1 MGIVV
6 RQSLKASFVSYIGV
20 GLGLIN
26 NLFVSTQ
33 ILNPEQLAI
42 NRLLLENSL
51 VFACFAHL
59 GTPFI
64 LDRFF
69 VHFKDQEKKHSGFL
83 GFLLLISLVGV
94 GIFSLIYIAF
104 REPIADYFRL
114 KSPQI
119 IDYHF
124 FSLPLTAFWVY
135 IIVFEGYSRNNSR
148 IAIPAAIR
156 EIFLKG
162 FNMGIILIYG
172 LGWIGFDYVI
182 YGMVLMYL
190 LAVIILVLYIKNLK
204 KLFLGIGWNIFKGEY
219 FKPMI
224 IYGFFIILGGLG
236 ENVFKFVDRVMLAG
250 QEGLAESAIFI
261 LATFIV
267 TTIEIPKKAL
277 SQISIP
283 ILSEAIQTNNRGKLN
298 EIYHKVALNQLMGG
312 AFVFLG
318 IWCCIDELFMIIP
331 RGAIYS
337 EGKWVVFFL
346 GLATLFN
353 LASGLR
359 GEVITY
365 SHKYYI
371 SSIFVFIFAL
381 VNIVLNHWLI
391 DLYKIDGAAYATTIS
406 SILYITTQ
414 VFYVYRKFG
423 ILPYQRKQIYIVIV
437 ALIIWAMMLLLPKAD
452 NMWQALFILSLKALI
467 ITVLYFI
474 SILKL
479 KVSPELNN
487 LYKMGLNFLYK
498 KLGK

>member
-6 RQSLKASFVSYIGV
+6 RQSLKASLVSYIGV

-26 NLFVSTQ
+26 NLFVSTK
-33 ILNPEQLAI
+33 ILTPEQLAI

-64 LDRFF
+64 LDKYFTYFKNQEEKHHGFF
-69 VHFKDQEKKHSGFL
+69 
-83 GFLLLISLVGV
+83 GFLLFISLIGV
-94 GIFSLIYIAF
+94 GLFSLIYISF
-104 REPIADYFRL
+104 REPIADYFQL

-135 IIVFEGYSRNNSR
+135 MIVFEAYSRNNSR

-182 YGMVLMYL
+182 YGMVFMYFLGVVL
-190 LAVIILVLYIKNLK
+190 LILYIKNLK
-204 KLFLGIGWNIFKGEY
+204 KLFWGINWGIFRSDY
-219 FKPMI
+219 FKPMMV
-224 IYGFFIILGGLG
+224 YGFFIILGGLG
-236 ENVFKFVDRVMLAG
+236 ENIFKFVDRVMLAG

-298 EIYHKVALNQLMGG
+298 EIYHKVALHQLIGG

-318 IWCCIDELFMIIP
+318 IWCCIDELFMVIP
-331 RGAIYS
+331 KGAIYS

-346 GLATLFN
+346 GFATLFN

-365 SHKYYI
+365 SNKYYI
-371 SSIFVFIFAL
+371 NSIFVFIFATI
-381 VNIVLNHWLI
+381 NIGLNHWLI
-391 DLYKIDGAAYATTIS
+391 ELYKIDGAAYATTIS
-406 SILYITTQ
+406 SILYIGTQ
-414 VFYVYRKFG
+414 VSYVYWKFG
-423 ILPYQRKQIYIVIV
+423 ILPYQIKQLYVLIIAIIIWGVILLFPEAQNMLQ
-437 ALIIWAMMLLLPKAD
+437 ALIILSSKAI
-452 NMWQALFILSLKALI
+452 LITILYFVFILQLKI
-467 ITVLYFI
+467 
-474 SILKL
+474 
-479 KVSPELNN
+479 SPEMNN
-487 LYKMGLNFLYK
+487 LYKMGLSFLSK

>member
-26 NLFVSTQ
+26 NLFISTK
-33 ILNPEQLAI
+33 ILTPEQLAI

-64 LDRFF
+64 LDKFF
-69 VHFKDQEKKHSGFL
+69 IHFKNQEKKHDGFL
-83 GFLLLISLVGV
+83 GFLLFISLIGV
-94 GIFSLIYIAF
+94 GLFSLIYISF

-135 IIVFEGYSRNNSR
+135 MIVFEAYSRNNSR

-156 EIFLKG
+156 EIFLKS
-162 FNMGIILIYG
+162 FNIGIVLIYG
-172 LGWIGFDYVI
+172 LGWISFDYLI
-182 YGMVLMYL
+182 YGMVFMYF
-190 LAVIILVLYIKNLK
+190 LAVVILILYIKNLK
-204 KLFLGIGWNIFKGEY
+204 KLFWGINWSIFKSDY
-219 FKPMI
+219 FKPMM

-236 ENVFKFVDRVMLAG
+236 ENIFKFVDRVMLAG
-250 QEGLAESAIFI
+250 QEGLAQSAIFI

-283 ILSEAIQTNNRGKLN
+283 ILSEAIQTNNAGKLN
-298 EIYHKVALNQLMGG
+298 EIYHKVALHQLMGG

-318 IWCCIDELFMIIP
+318 IWCCIDELFMLIP
-331 RGAIYS
+331 KGAIYS

-346 GLATLFN
+346 GLTTLFN

-359 GEVITY
+359 AEVITY
-365 SHKYYI
+365 SHRYYI
-371 SSIFVFIFAL
+371 SSLLVFIFVL
-381 VNIVLNHWLI
+381 VNIFLNYWLI

-406 SILYITTQ
+406 SILYISTQ
-414 VFYVYRKFG
+414 VFYVYWKFG
-423 ILPYQRKQIYIVIV
+423 ILPYQIKQLYVLAV
-437 ALIIWAMMLLLPKAD
+437 AIAIWAAMLLLPQAQ
-452 NMWQALFILSLKALI
+452 NMWQALFILTLKAGLI
-467 ITVLYFI
+467 TILYFTAV
-474 SILKL
+474 LKL
-479 KVSPELNN
+479 KISTELNN
-487 LYKMGLNFLYK
+487 LYKMGLDFIK
-498 KLGK
+498 MKLGK